1 MRNIVETRIRVEK
14 SQHKTEYFP
23 EYLREYTSW
32 FRTKTEWCSNSTS
45 TLFCPWYDAKRQSLH
60 EGNPPCTK
68 EYAERVIDLYYAY
81 EEQRRKERE
90 HYKTK
95 ETSYYKYP

>member
-1 MRNIVETRIRVEK
+1 MRNIIETRIRVEK
-14 SQHKTEYFP
+14 SEHKTEYFP

-32 FRTKTEWCSNSTS
+32 FRTKTEWCSDSTS
-45 TLFCPWYDAKRQSLH
+45 TLFCPWYSAKRQAGLGG
-60 EGNPPCTK
+60 EGLYTK
-68 EYAERVIDLYYAY
+68 EYAERVIDLYYSY
-81 EEQRRKERE
+81 EDQHNKEQE